1 MRPRRRWALLVSV
14 TVSAA
19 VEPASETHPAGL
31 AVFTLIRGGP
41 SKPEYESFINSRRCL
56 RDAAP
61 GWLQFDDIAF
71 HEGNVPAE
79 LQIVLQQQV

>member
-1 MRPRRRWALLVSV
+1 MRPRRRWACLLSVAVSV
-14 TVSAA
+14 A
-19 VEPASETHPAGL
+19 VASPSETHPAGL

-41 SKPEYESFINSRRCL
+41 FKAEYDSFINSRRCL
-56 RDAAP
+56 REAAP
-61 GWLQFDDIAF
+61 GWLQFDDMAF